1 MKPMTRTKSKP
12 KVLQDTFIQLVIM
25 TGYSGSGKTTAIQ
38 ALEDLGFFCTDNLPV
53 KLLPVYLNEFHAQ
66 KRFNVQAVDKLAV
79 VLDARDRFFY
89 RDFGPIVRELSRKFP
104 LKVLFLKSRQNVLVG
119 RYKASRRRHP
129 LSPQGSVIEGIT
141 LEQKILAPVLKT
153 ADKII
158 DTSDLNVH
166 ELKQLLKVYFQYLIP
181 DQSLQI
187 TLVSFGYKRGL
198 PIQADLV
205 LDVRFLPNPYFVR
218 ELGPKTG
225 LHASVAQYVFKYK
238 TTSLFLK
245 KATSLLLFL
254 IDEYRKE
261 GKAYLTIAVGCTGG
275 KHRSVAMVEQFKQIL
290 QKEKISVTVF
300 HRDLKE

>member
-1 MKPMTRTKSKP
+1 MTRTKSKP

-141 LEQKILAPVLKT
+141 LEQKILAP
-153 ADKII
+153 ACIQ
-158 DTSDLNVH
+158 N
-166 ELKQLLKVYFQYLIP
+166 
-181 DQSLQI
+181 SL
-187 TLVSFGYKRGL
+187 
-198 PIQADLV
+198 
-205 LDVRFLPNPYFVR
+205 
-218 ELGPKTG
+218 
-225 LHASVAQYVFKYK
+225 
-238 TTSLFLK
+238 
-245 KATSLLLFL
+245 
-254 IDEYRKE
+254 
-261 GKAYLTIAVGCTGG
+261 
-275 KHRSVAMVEQFKQIL
+275 M
-290 QKEKISVTVF
+290 
-300 HRDLKE
+300 